1 MKSLVLDTSV
11 AVAWFLPETFSSE
24 ARKWRTQMMEKEVEF
39 YVPNLHFYEFGN
51 VLRKYVLF
59 RDISEKVAQEI
70 FLLHL
75 ESPLK
80 IITPNT
86 PELLK
91 ISLKYNSTIY
101 DAVYIS
107 AALELQVPLL
117 TAERAT
123 REWVAKLGKLAITI
137 K

>member
-11 AVAWFLPETFSSE
+11 AIAWFLPETFSSE
-24 ARKWRTQMMEKEVEF
+24 ARKWRVRMMEKEVEF

-80 IITPNT
+80 KITPNNS
-86 PELLK
+86 ELLK
-91 ISLKYNSTIY
+91 TSLKYNSTIY

-107 AALELQVPLL
+107 AALDLQAPLL

-123 REWVAKLGKLAITI
+123 REWVAKLDKLAITI

>member
-1 MKSLVLDTSV
+1 MSIVLDASV
-11 AVAWFLPETFSSE
+11 AVAWFLPEVFSLE
-24 ARKWRTQMMEKEVEF
+24 ARQWRSKMMKKEVEF

-59 RDISEKVAQEI
+59 RDVSHEIAQEI
-70 FLLHL
+70 FSLHL

-80 IITPNT
+80 IISPNKSK
-86 PELLK
+86 LLE

-107 AALELQVPLL
+107 VALELQAPLL

-123 REWVAKLGKLAITI
+123 REWVAKLGELAITL

>member
-1 MKSLVLDTSV
+1 MTSIVLDTSV
-11 AVAWFLPETFSSE
+11 AVAWFLPEVFSSE
-24 ARKWRTQMMEKEVEF
+24 AREWRNKMMKKEVEF

-59 RDISEKVAQEI
+59 RDISQEIAQEI
-70 FLLHL
+70 FSLHL

-80 IITPNT
+80 IISPNKS
-86 PELLK
+86 ELLK
-91 ISLKYNSTIY
+91 TSLKYNSTIY

-107 AALELQVPLL
+107 VALDLQAPLL
-117 TAERAT
+117 TAERST
-123 REWVAKLGKLAITI
+123 REWVTKLGKLAITL

>member
-1 MKSLVLDTSV
+1 MTSVVLDTSV
-11 AVAWFLPETFSSE
+11 AVAWFLPEVFSSE
-24 ARKWRTQMMEKEVEF
+24 AREWRSRMIKKDVEF
-39 YVPNLHFYEFGN
+39 YVPYLHFYEFGN
-51 VLRKYVLF
+51 VLRKYFLF
-59 RDISEKVAQEI
+59 RDISREIAQEI

-86 PELLK
+86 SQLLK
-91 ISLKYNSTIY
+91 TSLKYNSTIY

-107 AALELQVPLL
+107 IALELQAPLL
-117 TAERAT
+117 TAERST
-123 REWVAKLGKLAITI
+123 KEWVTKLGELAITL

>member
-11 AVAWFLPETFSSE
+11 AVAWFLPEAFSSE
-24 ARKWRTQMMEKEVEF
+24 AREWRMRMMEKEVEF
-39 YVPNLHFYEFGN
+39 YVPNLHFFEFGN

-59 RDISEKVAQEI
+59 RDISEKAAQEI
-70 FLLHL
+70 YLLHL

-80 IITPNT
+80 KITPNNS
-86 PELLK
+86 ELLK
-91 ISLKYNSTIY
+91 TSLKYNSTIY

-107 AALELQVPLL
+107 VALDLQAPLL